1 MEKGDQIRVFN
12 AIKHKQLGQ
21 LDSANKWSL
30 VFIDNETFSIYSIDI
45 SDYEMILNGL
55 LGVENIY
62 IKQESYL
69 FNGFKFY
76 SIEYDSPF

>member
-1 MEKGDQIRVFN
+1 MEKGDEIRIIN

-21 LDSANKWSL
+21 LVSANNWSL

-45 SDYEMILNGL
+45 SNYEMILNGL
-55 LGVENIY
+55 LDVDNFY
-62 IKQESYL
+62 IIQQSYL

-76 SIEYDSPF
+76 SIEFNSPF

>member
-1 MEKGDQIRVFN
+1 MEKGDQIRVIN
-12 AIKHKQLGQ
+12 AIKHKQLAQ
-21 LDSANKWSL
+21 LDSASNLSL

-45 SDYEMILNGL
+45 SNYEMILNGL
-55 LGVENIY
+55 LDVDNIY

-76 SIEYDSPF
+76 SIEFDHPF

>member
-30 VFIDNETFSIYSIDI
+30 VFIDNETFSIYSIDV
-45 SDYEMILNGL
+45 SNYEMILKGL
-55 LGVENIY
+55 LDLDNIY
-62 IKQESYL
+62 FKQESYL
-69 FNGFKFY
+69 YNGFKFY
-76 SIEYDSPF
+76 SIEFDHPF

>member
-1 MEKGDQIRVFN
+1 MEKGDQIRVIN
-12 AIKHKQLGQ
+12 AIKQKQLAQ
-21 LDSANKWSL
+21 LDSASNLSL

-45 SDYEMILNGL
+45 SNYEMILNGL
-55 LGVENIY
+55 LDVDNIY

-76 SIEYDSPF
+76 SIEFDHPF